1 MSQPAPIKPLKVLLP
16 ADLQKRLQDSVKR
29 RLGRY
34 KLEPQFDLYP
44 PRKSAPND
52 GSIKVA
58 LPHRLSGGLRK
69 INTLSK
75 LLELYLVR
83 GPSLW
88 HRVRFTDEKSDDP
101 RRERYQQLQHDIGQR
116 EKSKEFL
123 RVVHQKLVLEEKGSY
138 LKEEQEIVK
147 ELQGMLERMQLEGAY
162 WAGLDRIFNDTVA
175 EVTGITTLEGLMKGL
190 MHILIVD
197 DLGDRTLNGL
207 TGRGHKR
214 KLLTALTLRELTL
227 QHRAYIKEHPKR
239 GNLSLSEFLHDSEQF
254 HQYDLILLNQW
265 DVNQQKFMVRLGVRK
280 KAILSKKEEAMMK
293 RQDSLE
299 DNIAKLQKERE
310 DLKNRLRTTVEQLKE
325 IEEQDPDS
333 ISSGA
338 EKKYQRLRTVR
349 SRLVEDLKRK
359 TLKIRE
365 LERPINADSELTFKD
380 HDLFEVI
387 IERQGFQQ
395 WMKSQVDDIGSI
407 FGSSGQK
414 KEGVLDQMLNLGE
427 IVRQLRKESLQ
438 LQTLQRTVTQ
448 LQEQLTTYATEH
460 GITTGKKTIEDVMDD
475 HLLDKLEYIFL
486 GGQLAQELAQQAT
499 SSAEVP
505 ETTPDSD
512 STAVPG

>member
-1 MSQPAPIKPLKVLLP
+1 MKLK
-16 ADLQKRLQDSVKR
+16 LQLNYMQVF
-29 RLGRY
+29 
-34 KLEPQFDLYP
+34 LE
-44 PRKSAPND
+44 
-52 GSIKVA
+52 
-58 LPHRLSGGLRK
+58 
-69 INTLSK
+69 
-75 LLELYLVR
+75 
-83 GPSLW
+83 
-88 HRVRFTDEKSDDP
+88 
-101 RRERYQQLQHDIGQR
+101 
-116 EKSKEFL
+116 KEN
-123 RVVHQKLVLEEKGSY
+123 QKLVLEEKESY

-162 WAGLDRIFNDTVA
+162 WAGLDRIFNETVA

-227 QHRAYIKEHPKR
+227 RHRTYIKEHPKR
-239 GNLSLSEFLHDSEQF
+239 GNLNISEFLHDSEQF

-310 DLKNRLRTTVEQLKE
+310 DLKSRLRTTVEQLKE

-333 ISSGA
+333 ISSSA

-387 IERQGFQQ
+387 LERQGFQQ

-407 FGSSGQK
+407 FGSSEQK

-427 IVRQLRKESLQ
+427 IIRQLRKESLQ
-438 LQTLQRTVTQ
+438 LKTLQHTVTH
-448 LQEQLTTYATEH
+448 LQEQLTTYAAEH

-499 SSAEVP
+499 QPAEVP

>member
-29 RLGRY
+29 RLGRF

-44 PRKSAPND
+44 PRKGTSSD
-52 GSIKVA
+52 GTIKVA
-58 LPHRLSGGLRK
+58 LPHQLSGGLHK

-75 LLELYLVR
+75 ILELYLVR

-88 HRVRFTDEKSDDP
+88 HRVRFTNEKSGDP

-123 RVVHQKLVLEEKGSY
+123 RVVHQKLVLEEKEFY

-147 ELQGMLERMQLEGAY
+147 ELQGMLERMQLEDAY
-162 WAGLDRIFNDTVA
+162 WAGLDRIFSDTVA

-190 MHILIVD
+190 MCILIVD

-214 KLLTALTLRELTL
+214 KLLTSLTLRELTL
-227 QHRAYIKEHPKR
+227 QHRVYIKEHPKR
-239 GNLSLSEFLHDSEQF
+239 GSLSISEFLHDSEQF

-265 DVNQQKFMVRLGVRK
+265 DVNQQKFMVWLGVRK

-333 ISSGA
+333 ISSNA

-365 LERPINADSELTFKD
+365 LERPINTDSELTFKD
-380 HDLFEVI
+380 HDLYDVI

-395 WMKSQVDDIGSI
+395 WMRSQVDGIGSI

-414 KEGVLDQMLNLGE
+414 EENVLNQMLNLGE

-448 LQEQLTTYATEH
+448 LQEQLTAYATDH
-460 GITTGKKTIEDVMDD
+460 GVTTGKKTIE
-475 HLLDKLEYIFL
+475 
-486 GGQLAQELAQQAT
+486 
-499 SSAEVP
+499 
-505 ETTPDSD
+505 
-512 STAVPG
+512 

>member
-34 KLEPQFDLYP
+34 KLEPQFDIYP
-44 PRKSAPND
+44 SKVPRKMARSRSP
-52 GSIKVA
+52 

-123 RVVHQKLVLEEKGSY
+123 RVVHQKLVLEEKESY

-227 QHRAYIKEHPKR
+227 RAPD
-239 GNLSLSEFLHDSEQF
+239 LH
-254 HQYDLILLNQW
+254 
-265 DVNQQKFMVRLGVRK
+265 
-280 KAILSKKEEAMMK
+280 
-293 RQDSLE
+293 
-299 DNIAKLQKERE
+299 
-310 DLKNRLRTTVEQLKE
+310 
-325 IEEQDPDS
+325 
-333 ISSGA
+333 
-338 EKKYQRLRTVR
+338 
-349 SRLVEDLKRK
+349 
-359 TLKIRE
+359 
-365 LERPINADSELTFKD
+365 
-380 HDLFEVI
+380 
-387 IERQGFQQ
+387 
-395 WMKSQVDDIGSI
+395 
-407 FGSSGQK
+407 
-414 KEGVLDQMLNLGE
+414 
-427 IVRQLRKESLQ
+427 
-438 LQTLQRTVTQ
+438 QRTSEAWQ
-448 LQEQLTTYATEH
+448 FEPQ
-460 GITTGKKTIEDVMDD
+460 
-475 HLLDKLEYIFL
+475 
-486 GGQLAQELAQQAT
+486 
-499 SSAEVP
+499 
-505 ETTPDSD
+505 
-512 STAVPG
+512 

>member
-1 MSQPAPIKPLKVLLP
+1 M
-16 ADLQKRLQDSVKR
+16 
-29 RLGRY
+29 
-34 KLEPQFDLYP
+34 
-44 PRKSAPND
+44 
-52 GSIKVA
+52 
-58 LPHRLSGGLRK
+58 
-69 INTLSK
+69 
-75 LLELYLVR
+75 
-83 GPSLW
+83 
-88 HRVRFTDEKSDDP
+88 RFTDEKSDDP

-123 RVVHQKLVLEEKGSY
+123 RFVHQKLVRRERIL

-175 EVTGITTLEGLMKGL
+175 EVTGITTLEGLMQGL

-310 DLKNRLRTTVEQLKE
+310 DLKSRLRTTVEQLKE
-325 IEEQDPDS
+325 MRNGS
-333 ISSGA
+333 RLISSSA

-438 LQTLQRTVTQ
+438 LQNLQRTVAQ
-448 LQEQLTTYATEH
+448 LQEQLTTYSMEH

-499 SSAEVP
+499 QPAEVP

-512 STAVPG
+512 STAVPVATGD